1 MSLMAKQNKLQQ
13 ANDYI
18 KNNINK
24 VDNTYRQ
31 KYHIMPQIGW
41 MNDIQMDLYIIK
53 VSIIYFINIIHIV
66 QYGGRCIG
74 LIQKVV
80 I

>member
-1 MSLMAKQNKLQQ
+1 MAKQNKLQQ

-31 KYHIMPQIGW
+31 KYHIMP
-41 MNDIQMDLYIIK
+41 QMDLYIIK